1 VSLFRFFSNALTSEK
16 EATTMR
22 KPRRVV
28 TGHNAQGKSIVLF
41 DDTPPHAAGPVMEI
55 WATDET
61 PASNRG
67 KADASDRPMRLQPPT
82 RGSLFRYFAV
92 APESE
97 AAALDPQAR
106 AALVRQM
113 FARIGAEDALVDT
126 TRHPGMHTTRTID
139 YIVLLSGKVTLLLDE
154 GEVELEPFDVVV
166 QRGTNHAWANHGTEP
181 ALLVGILIDAEAL

>member
-1 VSLFRFFSNALTSEK
+1 
-16 EATTMR
+16 MR

-28 TGHNAQGKSIVLF
+28 TGHNARGKSVVLF
-41 DDTPPHAAGPVMEI
+41 DDAPPHTAGPAVEI

-67 KADASDRPMRLQPPT
+67 TADASDRPIRLQPPPH
-82 RGSLFRYFAV
+82 GSLFRYFTI

-97 AAALDPQAR
+97 TAALDAKTH

-113 FARIGAEDALVDT
+113 FASIGAEEALVDT
-126 TRHPGMHTTRTID
+126 TRHPGMHRTRTID

-154 GEVELEPFDVVV
+154 GEIDLEPFDVVV
-166 QRGTNHAWANHGTEP
+166 QRGTNHAWANRGTEP

>member
-1 VSLFRFFSNALTSEK
+1 
-16 EATTMR
+16 MR

-41 DDTPPHAAGPVMEI
+41 DDAPPHAAGPAVEI

-67 KADASDRPMRLQPPT
+67 TADASDRPIRLQPPP
-82 RGSLFRYFAV
+82 RGSLFRYFTI

-97 AAALDPQAR
+97 TAALDPKAH

-113 FARIGAEDALVDT
+113 FASIGAEDALVDT
-126 TRHPGMHTTRTID
+126 TRNPGMHTTRTVD

-154 GEVELEPFDVVV
+154 GEVDLEPFDVVV
-166 QRGTNHAWANHGTEP
+166 QRGTNHAWVNHGTEP